1 MGSAHDPP
9 YYITVRDVT
18 LPDSF
23 PGATRRGTQKLMLA
37 AVLGLLPGGCALLP
51 DGIPGIATGPDRFR
65 EAAPDTRTAWPDPDW
80 WRGFGSV
87 ELDRLM
93 ARIAAQNLDLAQAQA
108 RVRQADASARIA
120 GSALLPLVT
129 AGGDT
134 QRSRTGQGGSA
145 VRRYSVDL
153 AASYELDLWGRNRNN
168 LEAARLS
175 AQAQR
180 FDLGTTLI
188 TTEASV
194 ANTYFNIL
202 EARNAL
208 RIQGENLAAARR
220 VLSVIRQQ
228 VAAGTATGLDLAQQ
242 ETVVAQQEAAVPPLR
257 QRAAQNAAS
266 LAVLVGLAPVE
277 LDVIGEGF
285 QGLDV
290 PSPGA
295 GLPSALLARR
305 PDVLA
310 SEAALAAAN
319 ADVAVARAV
328 LYPNITLSAQ
338 GGFQSALLG
347 TLLRPE
353 AQFYSIAASLA
364 QTVFDAGATRGR
376 IALSRAQAEE
386 LLAAYRQAILSALS
400 DVESAL
406 AALRETTE
414 QERLLAE
421 AERRAANAYSVAENQ
436 LRGGIINLITL
447 LNTQLTLFTA
457 RRNLSTGRLLRFQAA
472 VGLFRALGGGW
483 GPGLLG
489 GDALRVSSA
498 VSSAAGPSGMSGGGR

>member
-1 MGSAHDPP
+1 MGSWRDPS
-9 YYITVRDVT
+9 YYKAVQDAISASHPSR
-18 LPDSF
+18 
-23 PGATRRGTQKLMLA
+23 ATRRGTTRLMLGA
-37 AVLGLLPGGCALLP
+37 ALGVLPAGCALLP
-51 DGIPGIATGPDRFR
+51 EGIPGISVGPDRFR
-65 EAAPDTRTAWPDPDW
+65 EAAAGEPAAWPDPDW
-80 WRGFGSV
+80 WRGFGSP

-93 ARIAAQNLDLAQAQA
+93 GRMASQNLDLAQAQA
-108 RVRQADASARIA
+108 RVRQADASAQIA
-120 GSALLPLVT
+120 GSALLPQVT

-134 QRSRTGQGGSA
+134 QRSRTGRGGTA

-153 AASYELDLWGRNRNN
+153 AASYEIDLWGRNRNN

-194 ANTYFNIL
+194 ANTYFTIL
-202 EARNAL
+202 EARNSL
-208 RIQGENLAAARR
+208 RIQEENLRAARR
-220 VLSVIRQQ
+220 VLAVIRQQ

-257 QRAAQNAAS
+257 QAVAQNLAS
-266 LAVLVGLAPVE
+266 LAVLIGAAPVE
-277 LDVIGEGF
+277 LEVIGEGF
-285 QGLDV
+285 EGLDV
-290 PSPGA
+290 PSPGP

-319 ADVAVARAV
+319 ADVAVARAA

-338 GGFQSALLG
+338 GGFASALAG

-364 QTVFDAGATRGR
+364 QTVFDAGAIRGR
-376 IALSRAQAEE
+376 IAFSQAQAEE

-406 AALRETTE
+406 AALRETTD

-421 AERRAANAYSVAENQ
+421 AERRAARAYSIAEEQ

-457 RRNLSTGRLLRFQAA
+457 RRNLSRGRLLRFQAA

-483 GPGLLG
+483 GPGVG
-489 GDALRVSSA
+489 GLRVSSA
-498 VSSAAGPSGMSGGGR
+498 AGISGGGR

>member
-1 MGSAHDPP
+1 MGSDPVP
-9 YYITVRDVT
+9 AYYTGVQDEMSVT
-18 LPDSF
+18 LP
-23 PGATRRGTQKLMLA
+23 PRATRRGTSQIMLGTI
-37 AVLGLLPGGCALLP
+37 LGLLPGGCALLP
-51 DGIPGIATGPDRFR
+51 DAIPGIASGPDRFR
-65 EAAPDTRTAWPDPDW
+65 EAPPDARATWPDPDW
-80 WRGFGSV
+80 WRGFRSV

-93 ARIAAQNLDLAQAQA
+93 GRIASQNLDLAQAEA
-108 RVRQADASARIA
+108 RVRQADASAQIA
-120 GSALLPLVT
+120 GSALLPQVT
-129 AGGDT
+129 AGGST
-134 QRSRTGQGGSA
+134 QRSRTGQGGA
-145 VRRYSVDL
+145 AIRRYSADL
-153 AASYELDLWGRNRNN
+153 AASYELDLWGQNRNN
-168 LEAARLS
+168 LQAALLA

-180 FDLGTTLI
+180 FDLGTVLL

-194 ANTYFNIL
+194 ANTYFTIL
-202 EARNAL
+202 EARNSL
-208 RIQGENLAAARR
+208 RIQEANLAAARR
-220 VLSVIRQQ
+220 VLNVIRQQ

-257 QRAAQNAAS
+257 QAVSQNTAS
-266 LAVLVGLAPVE
+266 LAVLIGLAPTE

-285 QGLDV
+285 KGLDI
-290 PSPGA
+290 PSPA
-295 GLPSALLARR
+295 PGLPSALLARR

-310 SEAALAAAN
+310 AEAALAAAN
-319 ADVAVARAV
+319 ADVAVARAA

-353 AQFYSIAASLA
+353 AQFYSIAANLV

-421 AERRAANAYSVAENQ
+421 AERRAARAYSVAEEQ

-457 RRNLSTGRLLRFQAA
+457 RRNLSRGRLQRFQAA

-483 GPGLLG
+483 GPG
-489 GDALRVSSA
+489 V
-498 VSSAAGPSGMSGGGR
+498 SGGGAIRISSATPPAGVGVSGGSR

>member
-1 MGSAHDPP
+1 MLGAFLGA
-9 YYITVRDVT
+9 
-18 LPDSF
+18 LP
-23 PGATRRGTQKLMLA
+23 A
-37 AVLGLLPGGCALLP
+37 GCALLP
-51 DGIPGIATGPDRFR
+51 EGIPGIATGPDRFR
-65 EAAPDTRTAWPDPDW
+65 ESAGGPVSWPDPDW
-80 WRGFGSV
+80 WRRFGST

-93 ARIAAQNLDLAQAQA
+93 LRMASQNLDLAAAQA
-108 RVRQADASARIA
+108 RVRQADAAAQVA

-129 AGGDT
+129 GGADT
-134 QRSRTGQGGSA
+134 QRSRTGRGGSA
-145 VRRYSVDL
+145 ARRYSVDL

-175 AQAQR
+175 AEAQR

-194 ANTYFNIL
+194 ANTYFTIL
-202 EARNAL
+202 EARDAL
-208 RIQGENLAAARR
+208 RIQEDNLRAARR
-220 VLSVIRQQ
+220 VLGVIRQQ

-257 QRAAQNAAS
+257 QTVAQNQAS
-266 LAVLVGLAPVE
+266 LAVLVGMPPVE
-277 LDVIGEGF
+277 LEVVGEGF
-285 QGLDV
+285 AGLDV

-310 SEAALAAAN
+310 AEAALAAAN
-319 ADVAVARAV
+319 ADVAVARAA
-328 LYPNITLSAQ
+328 LYPNVTLSAQ

-353 AQFYSIAASLA
+353 VQFYSIAASLA
-364 QTVFDAGATRGR
+364 QTVFDGGAIRGR
-376 IALSRAQAEE
+376 IALSQAQAEE
-386 LLAAYRQAILSALS
+386 LLATYRQAILSALS
-400 DVESAL
+400 DVEGAL

-421 AERRAANAYSVAENQ
+421 AERRAARAYSIAEDQ

-457 RRNLSTGRLLRFQAA
+457 RRNLSRGRLLRFQAA

-483 GPGLLG
+483 GPGVTG
-489 GDALRVSSA
+489 GNSVRISSA
-498 VSSAAGPSGMSGGGR
+498 GSGGSR